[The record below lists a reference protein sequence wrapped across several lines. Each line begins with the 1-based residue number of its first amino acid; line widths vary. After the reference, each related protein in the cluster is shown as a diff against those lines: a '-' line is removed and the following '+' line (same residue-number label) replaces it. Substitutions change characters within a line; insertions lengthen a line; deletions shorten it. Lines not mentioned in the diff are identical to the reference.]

1 MDYNNAKMWA
11 FNNITI
17 AKDESNKIHSNKTNT
32 IQARSTRVFLMV
44 LVQMHVSESMN
55 RWLVW
60 TITLVIFMNYVRT

>member
-17 AKDESNKIHSNKTNT
+17 AKNESNKTNT
-32 IQARSTRVFLMV
+32 IQARNTKVLLMV
-44 LVQMHVSESMN
+44 LVQMHACESMN

-60 TITLVIFMNYVRT
+60 IVTVVIFLDYV